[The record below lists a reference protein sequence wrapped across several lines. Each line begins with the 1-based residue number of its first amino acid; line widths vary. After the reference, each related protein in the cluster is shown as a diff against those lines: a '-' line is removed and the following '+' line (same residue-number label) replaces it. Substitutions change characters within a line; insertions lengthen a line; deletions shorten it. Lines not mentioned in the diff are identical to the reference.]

1 MESKFIQGPFRAV
14 DLLDILAWEDTKRRD
29 RAMASGMHSTDAYY
43 RAWAWLTAVV
53 LNNPRP
59 ELPWNA
65 ELVLK
70 QVQQVRDF
78 RLESDR

>member
-1 MESKFIQGPFRAV
+1 MNTNYIQGPLRAV
-14 DLLDILAWEDTKRRD
+14 DVLDILAWEDTATRD
-29 RAMASGMHSTDAYY
+29 RAMEQGMHSTDAYY
-43 RAWAWLTAVV
+43 RAWSWLTAVV

-65 ELVLK
+65 LQALK
-70 QVQQVRDF
+70 RVQLDKTR